1 MPSTAAKYSLPL
13 HLIKRGDWLTFS
25 CAALLTIWLALSI
38 WNGGAADK
46 AIIRSGGKIFRELPL
61 SRDIIIEVN
70 GPLGI
75 SKIAIHQRQARIISD
90 PSPRQYCVR
99 QGWLKNAG
107 EISICLPNQ
116 VSVELIGSQKKYDSL
131 NY

>member
-1 MPSTAAKYSLPL
+1 MNTLA
-13 HLIKRGDWLTFS
+13 HIKAGDWLVLAGGMLFTV
-25 CAALLTIWLALSI
+25 WLGQTI

-46 AIIRSGGKIFRELPL
+46 AIIRSGGKIFMEAPL
-61 SRDIIIEVN
+61 SRDRSIEVP

-75 SKIAIHQRQARIISD
+75 STVAIHNHQARIARD

-99 QGWLKNAG
+99 QGWLSRAG
-107 EISICLPNQ
+107 EIAVCLPNQ
-116 VSVELIGSQKKYDSL
+116 VSVELSGGAKQYDSL

>member
-1 MPSTAAKYSLPL
+1 MPSTAAKYRLPL
-13 HLIKRGDWLTFS
+13 HLIKTGDWLILS
-25 CAALLTIWLALSI
+25 LGASLTIWLALSI
-38 WNGGAADK
+38 WNGGIADK
-46 AIIRSGGKIFRELPL
+46 AIIRSGGKIFREVPL
-61 SRDIIIEVN
+61 SRDTIIEVN

-75 SKIAIHQRQARIISD
+75 SKIAVHQRQARIVSD

-107 EISICLPNQ
+107 EISVCLPNQ
-116 VSVELIGSQKKYDSL
+116 VSVELIGGQKKYDSL